1 MAIAWTEKQSEII
14 NSRDTTLL
22 VSAAAG
28 SGKTAVLVEHIIS
41 RICDEKNPIDAD
53 RFLLVTFT
61 NAAAAQMRE
70 RINKAIDGRF
80 ETLEESG
87 EFYKYLQRQQM
98 LLGNAQISTIHQFCL
113 SIIRNHFNSIELDP
127 AFRLADEGELK
138 LLKSDVVKELLETY
152 YQEGNQAFFKLVES
166 ICVGKND
173 DGFEDLILKIFEAS
187 QSHPV
192 PDEWLDFCAKNY
204 NITSASEAEE
214 LVEFKKLLEQKTV
227 MLESL
232 LKVWHKGYMAV
243 MAEGGPYVYKAAY
256 DADREIIEKLI
267 EAKSYSEVVAAW
279 NSVKDSFVSFSR
291 AKKDAFDETLV
302 EEAKAYRKSYKDELS
317 KFMDTYFSVPIEAFL
332 GDIRA
337 VCSNVELLVSLVKEF
352 AKLFA
357 AKKRE
362 RNLVDFNDL
371 EHFALEI
378 LTETGAD
385 GKLCFTEV
393 AREYSDYFAEVMV
406 DEYQDSNM
414 VQEVILSAVSGK
426 YRGYEKLFMVGDVKQ
441 SIYKF
446 RMARPDLFL
455 AKYHSFTKGGN
466 AGEKCIELSQNY
478 RSRGEVLDSVN
489 IVFDNIMRM
498 DFGGIDYSDGQQLNR
513 GKDFETEATGYD
525 YTTEIMLLGKKTE
538 DGDKADLETAE
549 LEAKA
554 IVARIKELI
563 DKETGLPV
571 WDEKIGAYR
580 KAEYRDIVILLRSFS
595 GRSDAYSKVLEE
607 EGIPVFAQSNTGY
620 FDAYEVSTVI
630 NYLRILD
637 NPTQDISLA
646 AVLHSPIGDFN
657 SEELALIKI
666 EAGNRSL
673 YEGLVEYG
681 EVGKV
686 AELRQKIA
694 GFLDAFEG
702 LREKRFYTPMHK
714 LIREVLKT
722 TGYGDY
728 CAAMPAG
735 KKRKMNLDMLI
746 EKAKAFEATSYRGL
760 FNFVRYIE
768 KLKKYEV
775 DYGEA
780 VTSGEDDNTVRIMS
794 IHKSKGLEFPV
805 VILGGISK
813 KFNQQDSAQRVVFH
827 ADYGIGMDVID
838 IKRRTKKNSLKKQVM
853 QRMLRIE
860 NMEEEAR
867 VLYVAMTRAIDK
879 LIMVGAFPSLD
890 TKEKKWTD
898 DREATFLS
906 LTSAGCFADWI
917 MPFAGGRGFDVSRIN
932 PEDIIFE
939 EKERLLTDGA
949 REKFLRNKDMN
960 EVVDADIRKL
970 IEERFAYSYK
980 QEQSIGVHAA
990 VSVSELKKLSY
1001 VCEDEDRSFLLEENE
1016 AVVPKF
1022 IVESD
1027 ARNDGENEIT
1037 DESDSNTKLSGDAS
1051 KRLGMAV
1058 GTAYHTV
1065 MEHYDFVNTPDKN
1078 AVKLLCERLVS
1089 EGKIE
1094 AGAAKKMRINTL
1106 LRFAGTKLYARMR
1119 KAELAGTLKKE
1130 QPFVI
1135 GMDSGEVREDW
1146 PSGELIMV
1154 QGIIDAFFEEDGELV
1169 LVDYKTD
1176 RVPEGEDTYSMF
1188 SNRYGKQMEL
1198 YARALEQLTG
1208 KKVKEK
1214 IIYSLGVGEE
1224 FLM

>member
-1 MAIAWTEKQSEII
+1 MAIVWTEKQSEII
-14 NSRDTTLL
+14 DSRDKTLL

-41 RICDEKNPIDAD
+41 RICDEKAPACAD

-70 RINKAIDGRF
+70 RINKAIDERLDG
-80 ETLEESG
+80 LEENSDL
-87 EFYKYLQRQQM
+87 YKYLGRQQM

-138 LLKSDVVKELLETY
+138 LIKSDVVSELLEECY
-152 YQEGNQAFFKLVES
+152 KEGNRAFLGLVES

-187 QSHPV
+187 QSHPM
-192 PDEWLDFCAKNY
+192 PDTWLDFCAKNY
-204 NITSASEAEE
+204 SITSVTEAEE
-214 LVEFKKLLEQKTV
+214 LVEFKKLLEQKDV
-227 MLESL
+227 MLGSL
-232 LKVWHKGYMAV
+232 LKVWQKGYMEV
-243 MAEGGPYVYKAAY
+243 MAEGGPVVYEAVYAG
-256 DADREIIEKLI
+256 DREIL
-267 EAKSYSEVVAAW
+267 EAVLRAKGYSDVVATW
-279 NSVKDSFVSFSR
+279 NLVKDGFATLPRV
-291 AKKDAFDETLV
+291 KKDAYPEEIV
-302 EEAKAYRKSYKDELS
+302 ENVKAYRKIYKDELR
-317 KFMDTYFSVPIEAFL
+317 KFMTAYFSVPLEELIGEL
-332 GDIRA
+332 GA
-337 VCSNVELLVSLVKEF
+337 VRENVELLVSLVKEF
-352 AKLFA
+352 ARMFA

-378 LTETGAD
+378 LTETDAEGNL
-385 GKLCFTEV
+385 KFTEV

-406 DEYQDSNM
+406 DEYQDSNL
-414 VQEVILSAVSGK
+414 VQEVILTAVSGK

-455 AKYHSFTKGGN
+455 TKYHSFTKGEKV
-466 AGEKCIELSQNY
+466 GEKCIELSQNY

-489 IVFDNIMRM
+489 TVFDNIMRL
-498 DFGGIDYSDGQQLNR
+498 DFGGINYSDGQQLNR
-513 GKDFETEATGYD
+513 GKDFEPEATGYD
-525 YTTEIMLLGKKTE
+525 YTTEIMLLEQKTE
-538 DGDKADLETAE
+538 DGDRADLETAE
-549 LEAKA
+549 MEAKA
-554 IVARIKELI
+554 VAARIKELV
-563 DKETGLPV
+563 DNETGLPV
-571 WDEKIGAYR
+571 WDEKRKEYR
-580 KAEYRDIVILLRSFS
+580 KAQYRDIVILLRSFA
-595 GRSDAYSKVLEE
+595 GRSDAYTKVLEE

-646 AVLHSPIGDFN
+646 AVLHSPMGDFS

-673 YEGLVEYG
+673 YEGLTGYG
-681 EVGKV
+681 EVGEVV
-686 AELRQKIA
+686 ALREKIA
-694 GFLDAFEG
+694 DFLAIFKS

-714 LIREVLKT
+714 LIREVLKA

-813 KFNQQDSAQRVVFH
+813 KFNQQDSAQKVVFH
-827 ADYGIGMDVID
+827 ADYGIGMDIVD
-838 IKRRTKKNSLKKQVM
+838 IKLRTKKNSLKRQVM

-879 LIMVGAFPSLD
+879 LIMVGAFSSLD
-890 TKEKKWTD
+890 TKEKKWAD
-898 DREATFLS
+898 DSEATFLS

-917 MPFAGGRGFDVSRIN
+917 MPFTGGRGFKVKSISPDALIS
-932 PEDIIFE
+932 E

-949 REKFLRNKDMN
+949 RESFLRNKNKD
-960 EVVDADIRKL
+960 EVVDADIRQL

-980 QEQSIGVHAA
+980 QELSVGVHAA

-1001 VCEDEDRSFLLEENE
+1001 VCEDEDRNFLIEENE
-1016 AVVPKF
+1016 EVVPKF
-1022 IVESD
+1022 IAEDAKEETLGEAGDSGRSD
-1027 ARNDGENEIT
+1027 NE
-1037 DESDSNTKLSGDAS
+1037 S

-1065 MEHYDFVNTPDKN
+1065 MEHYDFANTPDKN
-1078 AVKLLCERLVS
+1078 AVKMLCERLAL

-1094 AGAAKKMRINTL
+1094 GGAAKKMRMDTL
-1106 LRFAGTKLYARMR
+1106 LSFAGTKLYERMQ
-1119 KAELAGTLKKE
+1119 KAELAGALRKE

-1154 QGIIDAFFEEDGELV
+1154 QGIIDAFFEEGGELV

-1176 RVPEGEDTYSMF
+1176 RVPEAEDSYKMF
-1188 SNRYGKQMEL
+1188 ANRYGKQMEL

-1208 KKVKEK
+1208 KRVKEK
-1214 IIYSLGVGEE
+1214 IIYALGVGEE

>member
-41 RICDEKNPIDAD
+41 RICDEKNPVDAD

-70 RINKAIDGRF
+70 RINKAIDGRL
-80 ETLEESG
+80 ETLEENSD
-87 EFYKYLQRQQM
+87 FYKYLQRQQM
-98 LLGNAQISTIHQFCL
+98 LLSNAQISTIHQFCL

-138 LLKSDVVKELLETY
+138 LLKSDVVKELLEDY
-152 YQEGNQAFFKLVES
+152 YKEGNQAFLDLVES

-173 DGFEDLILKIFEAS
+173 DGFEDLIIKIFEAS

-192 PDEWLDFCAKNY
+192 PDAWLDFCAKNY

-267 EAKSYSEVVAAW
+267 EAESYSEVIATW
-279 NSVKDSFVSFSR
+279 NSVKDSFVSFTR
-291 AKKDAFDETLV
+291 AKKDAFDESLV

-317 KFMDTYFSVPIEAFL
+317 KFMDAYFSVPMDAFL
-332 GDIRA
+332 GDIGA
-337 VCSNVELLVSLVKEF
+337 VRSNVELLVSLVKEF

-378 LTETGAD
+378 LTETGED
-385 GKLCFTEV
+385 GKLGFSEV
-393 AREYSDYFAEVMV
+393 AREYSNYFAEVMV

-414 VQEVILSAVSGK
+414 VQEVILTAVSGK

-455 AKYHSFTKGGN
+455 KKYHSFTKGDKT
-466 AGEKCIELSQNY
+466 GEQCIELSQNY

-498 DFGGIDYSDGQQLNR
+498 DFGGIDYSDNQQLNKGR
-513 GKDFETEATGYD
+513 EFEEESTVFD
-525 YTTEIMLLGKKTE
+525 YTTEILLLGKKTE
-538 DGDKADLETAE
+538 DGDTADFETAE

-554 IVARIKELI
+554 VATRIKELV

-571 WDEKIGAYR
+571 WDEKRGAYR

-637 NPTQDISLA
+637 NPTQDISFA
-646 AVLHSPIGDFN
+646 AVLHSPMGDFN

-673 YEGLVEYG
+673 YEGLVGYG

-686 AELRQKIA
+686 PELRQKIA
-694 GFLDAFEG
+694 GFLAVFES

-714 LIREVLKT
+714 LIREVLKA

-728 CAAMPAG
+728 CAAMPSG

-827 ADYGIGMDVID
+827 ADYGIGMDVVD

-867 VLYVAMTRAIDK
+867 VLYVAMTRAVDK
-879 LIMVGAFPSLD
+879 LIMIGAFPNLD
-890 TKEKKWTD
+890 TKKKKWND
-898 DREATFLS
+898 DSEATFLS

-917 MPFAGGRGFDVSRIN
+917 MPFAGGRGFDVNRIN

-949 REKFLRNKDMN
+949 RENFLRNKDKN

-970 IEERFAYSYK
+970 IEERFAYLYK

-1022 IVESD
+1022 IIEST
-1027 ARNDGENEIT
+1027 AGSDGETGVVDDGQAE
-1037 DESDSNTKLSGDAS
+1037 LMGDAS

-1078 AVKLLCERLVS
+1078 AVKMLCERLVL

-1094 AGAAKKMRINTL
+1094 GGAAKKMRMDTL
-1106 LRFAGTKLYARMR
+1106 LKFAGTKLYARMQA
-1119 KAELAGTLKKE
+1119 AELAGTLKKE

-1176 RVPEGEDTYSMF
+1176 RVPEDEDPYKMF
-1188 SNRYGKQMEL
+1188 ANRYGKQMEL

-1208 KKVKEK
+1208 KRVKEK
-1214 IIYSLGVGEE
+1214 IIYALGVGEE

>member
-1 MAIAWTEKQSEII
+1 MAITWTEKQSEII

-41 RICDEKNPIDAD
+41 RICDENNPVDAD

-70 RINKAIDGRF
+70 RINKAIDERL
-80 ETLEESG
+80 EMLEEKS
-87 EFYKYLQRQQM
+87 EFYKYLKRQQM

-113 SIIRNHFNSIELDP
+113 SIIRNHFNSITLDP
-127 AFRLADEGELK
+127 AFRLADDGELK
-138 LLKSDVVKELLETY
+138 LLKSDVVKELLEECY
-152 YQEGNQAFFKLVES
+152 KEGNPAFINLVES

-173 DGFEDLILKIFEAS
+173 DGFEELILKLFEAS

-192 PDEWLDFCAKNY
+192 PKQWLDFCAENY
-204 NITSASEAEE
+204 RITSASEAEE
-214 LVEFKKLLEQKTV
+214 QAELKKMLEQKKV

-232 LKVWHKGYMAV
+232 LKVWHKGYRAV
-243 MAEGGPYVYKAAY
+243 MAEGGPSVYEPVY
-256 DADREIIEKLI
+256 TADREIIEELLTK
-267 EAKSYSEVVAAW
+267 EGYSELAVAW
-279 NSVKDSFVSFSR
+279 NSVRDGFANLPRV
-291 AKKDAFDETLV
+291 KKNVFDEALV
-302 EEAKAYRKSYKDELS
+302 EEAKAYRKCYKDELC
-317 KFMDTYFSVPIEAFL
+317 KFMTAYFSAQME
-332 GDIRA
+332 
-337 VCSNVELLVSLVKEF
+337 ELLEDIGATRESVEWLVFLVNEF

-378 LTETGAD
+378 LTETDEEGNI
-385 GKLCFTEV
+385 GFTEV
-393 AREYSDYFAEVMV
+393 AKEYSDYFAEVMV

-414 VQEVILSAVSGK
+414 VQEVILTAVSGK

-455 AKYHSFTKGGN
+455 KKYHSFTGN
-466 AGEKCIELSQNY
+466 KKPGEQCIELSQNY
-478 RSRGEVLDSVN
+478 RSREEVLDSVN
-489 IVFDNIMRM
+489 IVFNNIMRM
-498 DFGGIDYSDGQQLNR
+498 DFGGIDYCDNQQLNK
-513 GKDFETEATGYD
+513 GMEFEEEDGFDYRTE
-525 YTTEIMLLGKKTE
+525 LLLIGKKTE
-538 DGDKADLETAE
+538 EGDKADLDTAE
-549 LEAKA
+549 MEAKVIA
-554 IVARIKELI
+554 ARIKELVD
-563 DKETGLPV
+563 DKNGMPV
-571 WDEKIGAYR
+571 WDEKRRQYR
-580 KAEYRDIVILLRSFS
+580 KAEYRDVVILLRSFS
-595 GRSDAYSKVLEE
+595 GRSDVYSKVLEE

-630 NYLRILD
+630 NYLKILD
-637 NPTQDISLA
+637 NPTHDISFA
-646 AVLHSPIGDFN
+646 AVLHSPIGNFS
-657 SEELALIKI
+657 SEELALIKLA
-666 EAGNRSL
+666 AGDGSL
-673 YEGLVEYG
+673 YEGLTGYADTG
-681 EVGKV
+681 E
-686 AELRQKIA
+686 ENLLRQKIES
-694 GFLDAFEG
+694 FLAIFAN

-714 LIREVLKT
+714 LIREVLKVT
-722 TGYGDY
+722 DYGDY

-780 VTSGEDDNTVRIMS
+780 VTSGEEDNTVRIMS
-794 IHKSKGLEFPV
+794 IHRSKGLEFPV
-805 VILGGISK
+805 VILGGIGK
-813 KFNQQDSAQRVVFH
+813 KFNQRDSAEKVIFH
-827 ADYGIGMDVID
+827 ADYGVGMDVID
-838 IKRRTKKNSLKKQVM
+838 VKRRTKKASLKKQIM
-853 QRMLRIE
+853 QRMIRIE

-867 VLYVAMTRAIDK
+867 VLYVAMTRAVHK
-879 LIMVGAFPSLD
+879 LIMVGAFLNLD
-890 TKEKKWTD
+890 TKLKKWSD
-898 DREATFLS
+898 DSEATFLS

-917 MPFAGGRGFDVSRIN
+917 MPFAGGRGFAVREIG
-932 PEDIIFE
+932 PEDIIFD
-939 EKERLLTDGA
+939 EKERILTDGA
-949 REKFLRNKDMN
+949 RESFLRNKDKD

-970 IEERFAYSYK
+970 IEQRFAYSYK
-980 QEQSIGVHAA
+980 KEQSIGVHAA

-1001 VCEDEDRSFLLEENE
+1001 VCEDDERSFLIEENE
-1016 AVVPKF
+1016 SVVPKF
-1022 IVESD
+1022 IIGS
-1027 ARNDGENEIT
+1027 T
-1037 DESDSNTKLSGDAS
+1037 DESADDKNTLVGEQAELAEDAS

-1058 GTAYHTV
+1058 GTGYHTV
-1065 MEHYDFVNTPDKN
+1065 MEHYDFVHMPDKESLQRLCESLVEAGKLEKGV
-1078 AVKLLCERLVS
+1078 AVKLRVS
-1089 EGKIE
+1089 
-1094 AGAAKKMRINTL
+1094 AL
-1106 LRFAGTKLYARMR
+1106 LAFSKTKLYGRMR
-1119 KAELAGTLKKE
+1119 SAEINGTLKRE

-1135 GMDSGEVREDW
+1135 GMDSGEVRKDW

-1176 RVPEGEDTYSMF
+1176 RVPEGKEACKMF
-1188 SNRYGKQMEL
+1188 SDRYGKQMEL
-1198 YARALEQLTG
+1198 YAEALEQLVG

-1214 IIYSLGVGEE
+1214 IIYAFGTGEE